1 MFTRTES
8 FKQYIKLYPVVSTL
22 LAFNIAI
29 YILTSM
35 PIIGNQL
42 FNLGVHF
49 NLLISEGEYWRL
61 VTPIFLH
68 ASLTHLL
75 FNMFSLFIFGPE
87 LEQIAGKARFLTI
100 YLLAGLIG
108 NVATYLI
115 HDWNYTSVGASGAI
129 YGMLGAFAALVYYTK
144 NFLPQLKQI
153 IVPIIVIGVIMTFI
167 QPGINTTAHIA
178 GLITGFVIGI
188 IYFHP
193 KRIAAWKKRKN
204 KFKSV

>member
-1 MFTRTES
+1 MFTRTEN
-8 FKQYIKLYPVVSTL
+8 FKQYIKLYPIVSIL
-22 LAFNIAI
+22 LAINISI
-29 YILTSM
+29 YVLTNI
-35 PIIGNQL
+35 PLYGEYL
-42 FNLGVHF
+42 FNKGVHF

-61 VTPIFLH
+61 FTPIFLH
-68 ASLTHLL
+68 GSFMHLL
-75 FNMFSLFIFGPE
+75 FNMFSLYLFGPE
-87 LEQIAGKARFLTI
+87 LERLVGKVRFLTI
-100 YLLAGLIG
+100 YFLAGIAG
-108 NVATYLI
+108 NIATYLLQ
-115 HDWNYTSVGASGAI
+115 DWNYVSVGASGAI

-144 NFLPQLKQI
+144 HLLPQLKQI

-178 GLITGFVIGI
+178 GLITGFIIGI